1 MQGGGGREN
10 GRAGVGI
17 ARWDRGEGRERA
29 RERGEEKLEHIYVQD
44 DTGGGEDENEEE
56 DEV

>member
-1 MQGGGGREN
+1 M
-10 GRAGVGI
+10 GI
-17 ARWDRGEGRERA
+17 ARWDRGEGREWA